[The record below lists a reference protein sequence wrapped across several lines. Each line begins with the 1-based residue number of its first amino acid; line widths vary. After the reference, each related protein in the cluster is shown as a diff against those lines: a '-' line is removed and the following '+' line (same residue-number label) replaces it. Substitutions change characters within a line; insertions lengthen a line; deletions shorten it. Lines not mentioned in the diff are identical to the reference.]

1 MLQMEGWVVIK
12 KWTNDAALVDSMA
25 GALVDMLSL
34 LPKRLVRTDA
44 IVRDHGMPFSQVQI
58 LVLLADGPL
67 SVGDI
72 SARLN
77 IAKPNITPLVDS
89 LRQMGLVERV
99 RDEDDHRIV
108 NVRVLPAGEEK
119 LQQIRDDVRAQIIS
133 WQGEYSRSEM
143 KELNN
148 ALATVM
154 RFAKGRTE

>member
-1 MLQMEGWVVIK
+1 MTK

-58 LVLLADGPL
+58 LVLLSDGPM

-72 SARLN
+72 SVRLN
-77 IAKPNITPLVDS
+77 IAKPNITPLVDG

-99 RDEDDHRIV
+99 RDADDHRIV
-108 NVRVLPAGEEK
+108 NVHLLPSGEEK
-119 LQQIRDDVRAQIIS
+119 LQQIHRDVCAQITA
-133 WQGEYSRSEM
+133 WKGEYSRSEM